1 MVKIGFF
8 ILCDFYRNKEHF
20 LKLWVGYQ
28 TDPKLH
34 FRNSEPITAPI
45 HHLLFLVSHS
55 PLLPRKLLPHA
66 ACLTNSKLA
75 FPNHSL
81 YRPQLTKTA
90 EWMPQIWDTTHSIWN
105 LEKGSSN
112 SSNCSGRAAPS
123 HPYTAPDSPK
133 SSLWEINEL
142 SQCHQQHPDADVL
155 DGEWGACSISSMHWK
170 SWLIILNG
178 DQPPGL

>member
-8 ILCDFYRNKEHF
+8 ILCDFYHNKEHF

-55 PLLPRKLLPHA
+55 PLLPKKLLPHA

-81 YRPQLTKTA
+81 YRPQLTNTA

-112 SSNCSGRAAPS
+112 SSTCSGRAAPS

-142 SQCHQQHPDADVL
+142 SHTNSIQMPMCLMVSGEPAAPQACTGRAD
-155 DGEWGACSISSMHWK
+155 WSS
-170 SWLIILNG
+170 
-178 DQPPGL
+178 